1 MFINLNELER
11 RIDMTQVIFFSRHE
25 ASSLMLEQLQEVLGQ
40 IELAQFEGTFSAFK
54 GSPEGISF
62 TEKLEVEGVMETF
75 SHTIPVDA
83 IIVMVAPPQ
92 LQIEVLNA
100 IRFSGGKA
108 RLLQP
113 LTNRV
118 SRPDGSVEF
127 QFVGLN
133 EVHKVEIVTSRFSGG
148 ELAPAHERR

>member
-1 MFINLNELER
+1 
-11 RIDMTQVIFFSRHE
+11 MTQVIFFSRHE
-25 ASSLMLEQLQEVLGQ
+25 ASSLMLEQLQEVLG
-40 IELAQFEGTFSAFK
+40 ELNLAQFGGTFSTFK
-54 GSPEGISF
+54 GSPDGISF
-62 TEKLEVEGVMETF
+62 IEKLEVNGVMETF
-75 SHTIPVDA
+75 QHTIPSDA
-83 IIVMVAPPQ
+83 IIVAVAPPQ
-92 LQIEVLNA
+92 LQIEILNA
-100 IRFSGGKA
+100 IRFSGGKG

-148 ELAPAHERR
+148 ELLPPEQRR